1 MVSIVF
7 KYDISPI
14 TFVRNVQKQQF
25 FELIVGICAIL
36 GGSYALSQ
44 AFYRLIGMA

>member
-14 TFVRNVQKQQF
+14 TFVRNVQKQHF

-36 GGSYALSQ
+36 GGSYAIS
-44 AFYRLIGMA
+44 